1 MSDNTLVTDNA
12 TDAATLDGENQAQAT
27 KSYTQQEVD
36 NMMARMKGSLEKKLL
51 KYQLG
56 SFLDHL

>member
-1 MSDNTLVTDNA
+1 MNSYNNQSALDLGTDPTLQ
-12 TDAATLDGENQAQAT
+12 GENQAQTET

-51 KYQLG
+51 KPYQ
-56 SFLDHL
+56 